1 MSSAVSRFK
10 VGDAVTVL
18 ADVADGNPR
27 TPAYVRGKSGI
38 VTCLHGTMA
47 NPIDHRNVYPPLY
60 TVTFRIKDVFG
71 GSTTDALSVDIHEEW
86 LRPT

>member
-1 MSSAVSRFK
+1 MSSAASRFK

-18 ADVADGNPR
+18 IDVDGGNPR
-27 TPAYVRGKSGI
+27 TPGYVRGKSGI
-38 VTCLHGTMA
+38 VTFLHGAMA
-47 NPIDHRNVYPPLY
+47 NPIDHRHVYPPLY

-71 GSTTDALSVDIHEEW
+71 GAASDTLSVDIHEEW